1 MADGS
6 PTPIATRAELFEMLA
21 PFNVSPETPS
31 PKERVLYGPGIR
43 IELGEDDPVMQ
54 FLMYEVDTDISIRV
68 LVRIAKAFDWILTD
82 LDTLTSRHLY
92 RGAEDDEG

>member
-54 FLMYEVDTDISIRV
+54 FLMYEVDTDISI
-68 LVRIAKAFDWILTD
+68 LTD